1 MSTKTKK
8 MKHLS
13 SLAIIV
19 LSSLMIISCGSSKF
33 GELGAPRDTISEE
46 KLGLDDS
53 LGDVLKRHGGVIV
66 REAGASATVI
76 VRMNQSNSISL
87 DTRPL
92 YVVDGVMIG
101 HDYDRANS
109 LVIPTQIRS
118 IKIKKSLSET
128 AIYGEDGRNGVI
140 EIRTKVNEDNTHS
153 DKVKNG
159 LE

>member
-1 MSTKTKK
+1 
-8 MKHLS
+8 MKNTLKLTGIVFLS
-13 SLAIIV
+13 L
-19 LSSLMIISCGSSKF
+19 LLTSCGSSKF
-33 GELGAPRDTISEE
+33 GELGAPKDDVAEE
-46 KLGLDDS
+46 RLGLDDS

-76 VRMNQSNSISL
+76 VRTNQSNSISL

-101 HDYDRANS
+101 HDYDKANN

-118 IKIKKSLSET
+118 IKVKKSLSET

-140 EIRTKVNEDNTHS
+140 EIRTKVNKD
-153 DKVKNG
+153 
-159 LE
+159 